1 MYIYIMSDS
10 CLILRSAIGGRHRQ
24 TKRQK
29 RISLFGDIDDVFS
42 LRGQGIGTGGTQSI
56 T

>member
-1 MYIYIMSDS
+1 MFNTPIGDW
-10 CLILRSAIGGRHRQ
+10 RSTPAD
-24 TKRQK
+24 KRQK
-29 RISLFGDIDDVFS
+29 RISMFGDIDDVFS